1 MLPSKFGSFG
11 QAVSEKKIQMWEVNR
26 RLTPSNGKRSNEL
39 SDRRAKNRF
48 LYDVLIFT
56 QASILKYL
64 DV

>member
-26 RLTPSNGKRSNEL
+26 LLTPSNGKRSNEL
-39 SDRRAKNRF
+39 SDRRAKNRS

-56 QASILKYL
+56 QACILKYL

>member
-1 MLPSKFGSFG
+1 
-11 QAVSEKKIQMWEVNR
+11 MWEVNR
-26 RLTPSNGKRSNEL
+26 RLTPSNGKRSNKL